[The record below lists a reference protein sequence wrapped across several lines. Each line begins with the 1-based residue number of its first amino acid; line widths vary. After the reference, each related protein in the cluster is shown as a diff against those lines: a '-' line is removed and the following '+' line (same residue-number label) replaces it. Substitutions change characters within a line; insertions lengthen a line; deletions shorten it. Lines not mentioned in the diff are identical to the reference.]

1 MQLAVLGGSS
11 LLGGGGFFMK
21 AALLGASVAGSML
34 LNGRKKPV
42 GKLNDLRVS
51 SASYGRG
58 IPKLWGTMRVTGNM
72 FWSTDFRE
80 EKVYLTQKG
89 KAKTGG
95 KGEKMAKK
103 GKAQPVYKYYANFAM
118 GLCEGPV
125 DEVIRIWADNNL
137 IFNKYNPDDDDL
149 VSPGFTTRE
158 DGDNTG
164 KSSQRSASGKK
175 GAGGHSG
182 RFVFRFYDGSEEQN
196 PDPYM
201 VGREGQDNVP
211 AYRGLSYLMFEDFAL
226 EDFGNRIPTITAEVT
241 SKGET
246 QQLVLRMENLPEPPE
261 GWWSKTGFS
270 NPYILDIQRDLLYIG
285 SGIKPDN
292 KPVIRVYD
300 TVKRK
305 EIERIDF
312 TTLMPQTA
320 PHGNTP
326 NNGESRTWTSEDAK
340 DFIVQGVSPNGDL
353 VIYRAEGNYGVTI
366 FFDPFAKKIIKS
378 WGRSGNILPDIW
390 NGIFAQVGVV
400 QLIAQRTDMSKPFP
414 DGMTGIMQ
422 RNGRLHVFD
431 GEYNK
436 VAQIGST
443 EWKDQY
449 FLGTPGTEQA
459 IYSISSNRGGTN
471 QYRVYSSS
479 LDIPAFPMEQIYL
492 EDKYLGAWPEVAGSK
507 GRILILEYASYI
519 VGAKCIGLIINT
531 LSSLYG
537 GTGRWVIK
545 MDPVTGKILWEKNID
560 VESGFSMGQV
570 NNFDH
575 PPAWNNTNYTNL
587 YGYGDLLKID
597 WRQEKIETETAQADK
612 LVPSTLS
619 PNYYWSEKD
628 AMVTTVKV
636 EDPGSNL
643 YQPVIIY
650 QDRKIQSNVSLSQI
664 CQDVA
669 KAAGIPEGSIITT
682 GLETQEPLNGYMY
695 EQPTEA
701 RSVLEELANCYQF
714 DAVETDYQLVFK
726 MRGGSSIATIPY
738 EHLGVIDTDFG
749 TDNERIQE
757 TIQYQSE
764 LPERVTISYFDPKK
778 DYENGSQYFKRPTLP
793 LPVAY
798 SREHMEVT
806 FNMALLNKYAKR
818 MAKRILYSAWSERT
832 SVEFKLPRDY
842 IAFDPSDTISLP
854 LTDGR
859 LIEVRLTDITLGAD
873 ATLEC
878 TGVYNYPDSYKYM
891 AETEAPLGIVPQD
904 PVGVMDAR
912 PLIFNIPYIM
922 DSHERPGD
930 DFSYYWAAGARKVGF
945 NYGLL
950 QSMHDGSEWEIEG
963 FTQLDAIWGVMRST
977 VPAPPA
983 WNIEDT
989 TTRIRLYPTFDFNDP
1004 NVVYT
1009 WESIPEAEW
1018 PSESNMI
1025 IIGDEI
1031 MLFKDVEE
1039 QPDGSVIIS
1048 RLRRGY
1054 RGSIDAAYKHTST
1067 DVWAIVHDGSIM
1079 QAHETLEYLNQS
1091 QVFLINTGV
1100 PYANIG
1106 GQRRGTLTGAT
1117 ERPLPVGDVRRTNLG
1132 AGEVKFD
1139 WSRATRIGGALKS
1152 GTGTVPLAE
1161 EEEKYHLFIT
1171 AGSFDPVAWN
1181 PDDPAKYI
1189 WKSPELSTPTLTI
1202 DSTTL
1207 GTIGLTN
1214 TADIHIVIH
1223 QMSNEV
1229 GYGFPHGLTK
1239 YYTMF

>member
-95 KGEKMAKK
+95 KGEKLEKK

-137 IFNKYNPDDDDL
+137 IYNKYNPDDDDL
-149 VSPGFTTRE
+149 VSQGFSTRE

-175 GAGGHSG
+175 GSGGHSG
-182 RFVFRFYDGSEEQN
+182 RFVFRFYDGSEEQT

-201 VGREGQDNVP
+201 VDREGATKVP
-211 AYRGLSYLMFEDFAL
+211 AYRGLAYLMFEDFAL

-241 SKGET
+241 AKGET
-246 QQLVLRMENLPEPPE
+246 QQLVLRMENMPVPPE
-261 GWWSKTGFS
+261 GWASTTGFDY
-270 NPYILDIQRDLLYIG
+270 PYILDIQRDLLYIG
-285 SGIKPDN
+285 AKLASDGRPI
-292 KPVIRVYD
+292 IRVYD
-300 TVKRK
+300 IVKRK

-312 TTLMPQTA
+312 IAEMPQTA
-320 PHGNTP
+320 PHGDTP
-326 NNGESRTWTSEDAK
+326 ATFTRTWTANEAK
-340 DFIVQGVSPNGDL
+340 NFKVQGVTPNGDL
-353 VIYRAEGNYGVTI
+353 VIYRMEGNYGVTL
-366 FFDPFAKKIIKS
+366 FFDPFSKKIVKS
-378 WGRSGNILPDIW
+378 WGASGNILPNIW
-390 NGIFAQVGVV
+390 GGIFTQWGVN
-400 QLIAQRTDMSKPFP
+400 QLITQRTDMTKPYP
-414 DGMTGIMQ
+414 DGMTGIFQ
-422 RNGRLHVFD
+422 RNGVMHVFD
-431 GEYNK
+431 AEYNK
-436 VAQIGST
+436 VAQITSK

-449 FLGTPGTEQA
+449 FMGTPGTEQA
-459 IYSISSNRGGTN
+459 LYSISSNWGGTS
-471 QYRVYSSS
+471 QYRVYSSP
-479 LDIPAFPMEQIYL
+479 LDVPAILNERVYIS
-492 EDKYLGAWPEVAGSK
+492 DKLLGAWPAVAGSK
-507 GRILILEYASYI
+507 GSILILKYASYI
-519 VGAKCIGLIINT
+519 VGAKCVGLIIDT
-531 LSSLYG
+531 GASFYG
-537 GTGRWVIK
+537 GDGTWVVK
-545 MDPVTGKILWEKNID
+545 MDPINGKILWEKKID
-560 VESGFSMGQV
+560 VVSGFGVSQT
-570 NNFDH
+570 NTFNH

-587 YGYGDLLKID
+587 YSNGDLLRID
-597 WRQEKIETETAQADK
+597 WRQEKIETEEGPNGS
-612 LVPSTLS
+612 LVPVMNY
-619 PNYYWSEKD
+619 PNYYWSERD
-628 AMVTTVKV
+628 AIVTVV
-636 EDPGSNL
+636 ADEDPATDL
-643 YQPVIIY
+643 FQPVIVY

-669 KAAGIPEGSIITT
+669 KAAGVPEGSIITT

-714 DAVETDYQLVFK
+714 DAVESDYQLIFK
-726 MRGGSSIATIPY
+726 MRGGDSIATIPY

-749 TDNERIQE
+749 TDNERIAE
-757 TIQYQSE
+757 SIQYQAE

-778 DYENGSQYFKRPTLP
+778 DYENGTQYFKRPTLP
-793 LPVAY
+793 LPVVHT
-798 SREHMEVT
+798 REQVEVT

-818 MAKRILYSAWSERT
+818 MAKRLLYAAWSERT
-832 SVEFKLPRDY
+832 TVEFKLPRDY
-842 IAFDPSDTISLP
+842 MRFDPSDTISLT
-854 LTDGR
+854 LGDGR
-859 LIEVRLTDITLGAD
+859 QIEVRLTDVTLGAD
-873 ATLEC
+873 ATLDC
-878 TGVYNYPDSYKYM
+878 VGVYNYPDSYKYL
-891 AETEAPLGIVPQD
+891 AETDPPLGVVPQD

-930 DFSYYWAAGARKVGF
+930 DFSYYWAAGARKSGF

-950 QSMHDGSEWEIEG
+950 QSMHDGSQWEIEG
-963 FTQLDAIWGVMRST
+963 FTQLDAIWGVMRAI

-989 TTRIRLYPTFDFNDP
+989 TTVIRLYPAFNFNEP
-1004 NVVYT
+1004 SVVYS
-1009 WESIPEAEW
+1009 WESIPESEW
-1018 PSESNMI
+1018 PSEANMV

-1031 MLFKDVEE
+1031 ILFKDVEE

-1054 RGSIDAAYKHTST
+1054 RGSIDAAYKHTSS
-1067 DVWAIVHDGSIM
+1067 DVWSIVHEGSII

-1106 GQRRGTLTGAT
+1106 GQRRGTLTGST
-1117 ERPLPVGDVRRTNLG
+1117 ERPLPVGDVRRTNI
-1132 AGEVKFD
+1132 AGGSVKFD

-1161 EEEKYHLFIT
+1161 EEEKYHLFVT
-1171 AGSFDPVAWN
+1171 SGPFDPITWN

-1189 WKSPELSTPTLTI
+1189 WKSSELTAPTVTI
-1202 DSTTL
+1202 DSATL

-1214 TADIHIVIH
+1214 TMDIHIVIH